1 MGFKCHPHFPQ
12 LQLSLKDKTATSMQ
26 ICSRW
31 LRQTSNLE
39 RNAPPTQVT
48 SPGHELGVMVL
59 MFAVSDRWLTVRWE
73 DPKIRISGLSLF
85 LSLWIAIKSDFETT
99 EVWLL
104 YVELI
109 ESNNYFQLANQSIQ
123 IPEMKFD
130 FFEVVRNA
138 LRLRRATLNPTLT
151 QEANRIWKLTPKF

>member
-1 MGFKCHPHFPQ
+1 M
-12 LQLSLKDKTATSMQ
+12 
-26 ICSRW
+26 
-31 LRQTSNLE
+31 N
-39 RNAPPTQVT
+39 
-48 SPGHELGVMVL
+48 GVLVL
-59 MFAVSDRWLTVRWE
+59 AVSDRWLTVRWE

-85 LSLWIAIKSDFETT
+85 LSLWIAIKSDLETT